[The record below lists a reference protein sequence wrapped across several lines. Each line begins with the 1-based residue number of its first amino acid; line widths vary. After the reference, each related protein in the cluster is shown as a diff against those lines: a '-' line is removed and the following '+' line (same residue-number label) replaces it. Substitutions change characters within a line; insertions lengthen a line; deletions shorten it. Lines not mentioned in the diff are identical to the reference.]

1 MAVSAAVQQKT
12 SSHCWQ
18 SCSSALLLLC
28 AAAAFCCCP
37 QLVTEKS
44 MSLKQLKFF
53 VIDECDKVLEKSGEQ
68 HRSYCFT

>member
-1 MAVSAAVQQKT
+1 
-12 SSHCWQ
+12 
-18 SCSSALLLLC
+18 
-28 AAAAFCCCP
+28 
-37 QLVTEKS
+37 VTEKS